1 MLINVKEYKNKKSEP
16 QLRKSRF
23 GLTQKEKSGLAGRI

>member
-1 MLINVKEYKNKKSEP
+1 MLKNVKEYENKISEP

-23 GLTQKEKSGLAGRI
+23 GLTQKEKSGLMGRI